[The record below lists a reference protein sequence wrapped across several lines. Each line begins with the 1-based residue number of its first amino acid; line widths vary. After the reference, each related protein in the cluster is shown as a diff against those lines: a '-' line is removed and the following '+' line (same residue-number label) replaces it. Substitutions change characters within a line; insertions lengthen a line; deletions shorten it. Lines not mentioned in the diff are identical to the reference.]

1 MATNEPGWYS
11 DPIDVTLRRWWD
23 GHRWSDHVTR
33 DGVMWTLPLPATPPV
48 KKRRRM
54 PVWGWILIGLV
65 ILVPAFLLSPFVAA
79 GALAVLITGV
89 VALAKG
95 TPTWLRLRSRKAAA
109 GVTVVAAIVF
119 LVFGGTAAAVQANR
133 SDQRVEAARFADTR
147 SSDPAED
154 APAEIDPTP
163 TPTPVTEV
171 REEVVKEAVAFE
183 RSTVED
189 ATMAQ
194 GETRVTTTGKAG
206 ERTFTYRV
214 TSIDGKETKR
224 ELVSDVITVEPVT
237 EVTSV
242 GTYVAPPPAPAPAQP
257 AGCDSNYEDACVPV
271 ASDVDCAW
279 GSGNGPAYFDGVA
292 RVVGSDIY
300 DLDRDKDGY
309 ACEQ

>member
-1 MATNEPGWYS
+1 
-11 DPIDVTLRRWWD
+11 
-23 GHRWSDHVTR
+23 
-33 DGVMWTLPLPATPPV
+33 
-48 KKRRRM
+48 
-54 PVWGWILIGLV
+54 
-65 ILVPAFLLSPFVAA
+65 
-79 GALAVLITGV
+79 
-89 VALAKG
+89 
-95 TPTWLRLRSRKAAA
+95 
-109 GVTVVAAIVF
+109 
-119 LVFGGTAAAVQANR
+119 
-133 SDQRVEAARFADTR
+133 
-147 SSDPAED
+147 
-154 APAEIDPTP
+154 
-163 TPTPVTEV
+163 VTEV